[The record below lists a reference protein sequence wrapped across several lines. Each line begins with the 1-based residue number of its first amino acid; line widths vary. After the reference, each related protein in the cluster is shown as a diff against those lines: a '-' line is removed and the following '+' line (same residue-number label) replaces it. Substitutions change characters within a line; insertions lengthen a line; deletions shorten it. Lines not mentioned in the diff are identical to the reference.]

1 MEAVDTTKY
10 RKKSLVITGLGTFLG
25 TLDSS
30 IVNVSLPSISR
41 DLNTTVD
48 MVGWVVLSYAITI
61 ITLLMLFGSISSR
74 KGFQFSY
81 RYGFAIFL
89 LGSLSSGLS
98 PTIYILIIA
107 RAFQGI
113 GAALM
118 MSVGPALVT
127 QSFPASERGRSLSVI
142 AMVVST
148 GLLLGPPLGG
158 FIIGLFGWRWIFF
171 VNIPVCIAGVYFTQK
186 FISDFP
192 ILDPERKIPVPGA
205 SALALGLLTMMI
217 SLMIFSKKVI
227 SLPVLIGLLS
237 VAVLFFILF
246 LYFESNPKTQLIGL
260 KIFKNRVFSLSAGA
274 MLMVFIALASVTVLI
289 PFFLEKIWGLQ
300 PQEVGLYLM
309 IIPVCILF
317 VAPLAGYLS
326 DKVQARIITTIGIAI
341 MTVGLYL
348 TRELHADSTSF
359 EVIRVLILIGI
370 GMGLF
375 STPNTSSIM
384 GSVDKEQLGT
394 ASGINA
400 TIRTLGIAFGVSIAI
415 SIFEYFRSHAVKEGM
430 GVDEAFMFGYHT
442 VYKYIIYIVLA
453 AVIVSWFRGND
464 KDPISRG
471 PGING

>member
-227 SLPVLIGLLS
+227 SLPILIGLLS

-375 STPNTSSIM
+375 STTNT
-384 GSVDKEQLGT
+384 
-394 ASGINA
+394 
-400 TIRTLGIAFGVSIAI
+400 
-415 SIFEYFRSHAVKEGM
+415 
-430 GVDEAFMFGYHT
+430 
-442 VYKYIIYIVLA
+442 
-453 AVIVSWFRGND
+453 
-464 KDPISRG
+464 
-471 PGING
+471 

>member
-227 SLPVLIGLLS
+227 SLPILIGLLS

>member
-10 RKKSLVITGLGTFLG
+10 KKKSLVITGLGTFLG

-30 IVNVSLPSISR
+30 IVNVALPSISR

-74 KGFQFSY
+74 KGYQFSY
-81 RYGFAIFL
+81 RYGFVIFM
-89 LGSLSSGLS
+89 LGSLFSGLS
-98 PTIYILIIA
+98 PTIYLLIVA
-107 RAFQGI
+107 RTFQGI

-118 MSVGPALVT
+118 MSIGPALVT
-127 QSFPASERGRSLSVI
+127 QSFPTSERGRGLAVI

-158 FIIGLFGWRWIFF
+158 FIIGLFGWRWVFF

-192 ILDPERKIPVPGA
+192 IPDPERKIPIPG
-205 SALALGLLTMMI
+205 STALALSLLTMLI
-217 SLMIFSKKVI
+217 SIMIFSKKII
-227 SLPVLIGLLS
+227 SLPVLIGLL
-237 VAVLFFILF
+237 AAALLFFILF
-246 LYFESNPKTQLIGL
+246 LYFENNPNTRLIGL
-260 KIFKNRVFSLSAGA
+260 SIFKNRIFSLSAGT
-274 MLMVFIALASVTVLI
+274 MLMVYIALASVTVLI
-289 PFFLEKIWGLQ
+289 PFFLEQVWGLE

-309 IIPVCILF
+309 IIPICILF
-317 VAPLAGYLS
+317 VAPLAGYLV
-326 DKVQARIITTIGIAI
+326 DKIQARIITTIGISI

-348 TRELHADSTSF
+348 TRELHAASSTF
-359 EVIRVLILIGI
+359 EIIRVLVLIGV

-394 ASGINA
+394 ASGINS
-400 TIRTLGIAFGVSIAI
+400 TIRTLGIAFGVGIAI
-415 SIFEYFRSHAVKEGM
+415 SIFEYFRLHAVSLGM
-430 GVDEAFMFGYHT
+430 KSTEAFMYGYHT

-453 AVIVSWFRGND
+453 AIIVSWFRGRE
-464 KDPISRG
+464 KDSSKRG
-471 PGING
+471 FGFNS